1 MKDSEIYPYV
11 HHIEEEV
18 KTISKIIKDLNSG
31 KTYNFKAIP
40 EFMQKLVDAGGLM
53 NYAKSKI

>member
-18 KTISKIIKDLNSG
+18 KIITKIIKRLNSITTFRQQEYVENI
-31 KTYNFKAIP
+31 KI
-40 EFMQKLVDAGGLM
+40 VDI
-53 NYAKSKI
+53 K